1 MEKWKEQTFRGEE
14 EETSLPLSSSCSAVP
29 VTLSM
34 KWGNDNEGLE
44 EHWMGLRL
52 AQEGGTGLG
61 SLEYLRDIPGAK
73 KHCFEQQMCRSGTNI
88 CSGGQDTTTIPALEV
103 QQHRHRKSSQSTCW
117 NYSKL
122 KSQPH
127 HHFPLFLLCYSLVG
141 FWEFIFY
148 NPKPAWVFSLTFSA
162 SNTVR
167 SSQSTCWTGFK
178 YLLHSVIV
186 AINLYLLFSSCTTQ
200 CLVYYAALTVSH
212 SFHLLSY
219 KTLG

>member
-1 MEKWKEQTFRGEE
+1 MAQDLAAWNILEIYLEPRNTA
-14 EETSLPLSSSCSAVP
+14 LSNKCAGQGPTSAVGDKTP
-29 VTLSM
+29 
-34 KWGNDNEGLE
+34 
-44 EHWMGLRL
+44 
-52 AQEGGTGLG
+52 
-61 SLEYLRDIPGAK
+61 PPP
-73 KHCFEQQMCRSGTNI
+73 
-88 CSGGQDTTTIPALEV
+88 PALEV
-103 QQHRHRKSSQSTCW
+103 QQHRHEKSSQSTCW

-122 KSQPH
+122 KSQPQ
-127 HHFPLFLLCYSLVG
+127 HHFLLFLLCYSLVG

-148 NPKPAWVFSLTFSA
+148 NPKPARVFSLTFSA

-178 YLLHSVIV
+178 YLLHSVIG

-219 KTLG
+219 KTLGWVWKHVWNILCNTSRLDVCNSKEYWYSWGVWKSSSLEDCFVQLF